1 MHSATRCQ
9 NRDNRFRPL
18 ANGLTLAAVCLLLYI
33 SPAATS
39 LAADLLPAPALT
51 LIWHASTSTNVA
63 NYKIYYGT
71 TAGRYTQSVAAGPL
85 TQATITGLTPGTTYF
100 LAATATDDAGLESGY
115 SIEVAFVVPAGRPD
129 QSQPEL
135 SLLRSGTDS
144 VLQWPTNY
152 AGFKLQWSTS
162 PVEGWTDLTS
172 SPTIS
177 GTNYTCTSTSSADR
191 QYYRLTK

>member
-1 MHSATRCQ
+1 MHSSTRCQ

-18 ANGLTLAAVCLLLYI
+18 ANGLTLAAVGLLLYI

-172 SPTIS
+172 SPSIS